1 MESCSN
7 ANGSKFG
14 KAEVFS
20 PAGLVAY
27 AEGAVVS
34 RTVVESGGGTV
45 TLFAFAE
52 GQGLSEHTAPFDA
65 LVNVLDGEVKI
76 AIAGKPH
83 LLKSGESIFMPANIP
98 HALSA
103 VTAFKMMLVMSK
115 EHPLAAYEDIP
126 YHMLSGYTEILH
138 GDFQVPSLSF
148 AEINKNEGM
157 TSPAKR
163 IYVYDRGSQLELL
176 RHTPGT
182 YLWVAPIPQEILDGH
197 NLVLRHCG
205 AANMV
210 NRDMVVY
217 PKAQPPTGLCAELI
231 AEMRRVTEKLQTE

>member
-1 MESCSN
+1 MVWIPAAAGNTGPAACNRGGEKMESCSN

-83 LLKSGESIFMPANIP
+83 LLKSGESIIMPANIP

-103 VTAFKMMLVMSK
+103 VTAFKMMLVM
-115 EHPLAAYEDIP
+115 I
-126 YHMLSGYTEILH
+126 
-138 GDFQVPSLSF
+138 
-148 AEINKNEGM
+148 
-157 TSPAKR
+157 
-163 IYVYDRGSQLELL
+163 
-176 RHTPGT
+176 
-182 YLWVAPIPQEILDGH
+182 
-197 NLVLRHCG
+197 
-205 AANMV
+205 
-210 NRDMVVY
+210 
-217 PKAQPPTGLCAELI
+217 KA
-231 AEMRRVTEKLQTE
+231 